1 MPDTV
6 QSILTPLQQDFL
18 ETYVMKKG
26 VFARNKEKKN
36 AEREKLLQIYQRER
50 EVLGKKIAGL
60 ADNDTM
66 RQGFSN
72 RVYKA
77 DEIIKGK
84 GKTTEKLAQATKEL
98 QLITLDLL
106 KHIANEEKNAYKF
119 SIPGQVR
126 FFVAK
131 GTGEIYDISN
141 AFNAEVDTVVED
153 IRKLAGGTDLVI
165 PEPKL
170 ALKMS
175 NAVSSAIGTINP
187 LSTAAASGDMDLEL
201 AKSIID
207 DVVKNIRQTDTDL
220 RKELAEFAGSEEI
233 IKQHIENVKKADA
246 IKQDID
252 SMGSEL
258 EKLLNWG
265 SPKAAEL
272 IKKAEN
278 LRKSAHPEH
287 GDLDGLKKS
296 CDDLF
301 NEIKGARIDATGAY
315 NKKKEELDKRL
326 DAMWKTVEA
335 FRKKHAKEAMPEQA
349 EEFAFVANA
358 ARQALDAGKNVNAL
372 PAIEKM
378 VQDAENIANDLGSM
392 GMING
397 EVKKAIAEAKKIVG
411 KRNGKKGTIRVNAWA
426 TLDAEIKSFES
437 DWPSKRP
444 ASARSE
450 AMDLVLRCGQEETR
464 EAGQHTWIES
474 QQRRI
479 TEARNYL
486 KQVEA
491 ELKKQVEATGKKFAG
506 YDGALKKELDDAEAF
521 LTKEALS
528 WQQPTETKIGKAQVA
543 ILELLERLKGS
554 QVESMK
560 ALKELSDEY
569 DENVA
574 AKDQEIID
582 LKALHQS
589 ISGWKDVSKAQYKAS
604 KTAKTHKDDYDQ
616 LMKQVSGFISEVK
629 TASKTTDPKKRA
641 MDSGTAE
648 KRYRG
653 YQQRMQ
659 TILKD
664 PPKINRKSLGSM
676 DKTWKDAV
684 GRLTENQKTL
694 INTVRNDF
702 VGKLEDE
709 AKKKEYLDGLD
720 KFNQQIA
727 RVIATFDLAAFDNAA
742 KVLGDDDATEQDRL
756 RHREIA
762 LNMVRLNRDRI
773 TSNPLIQAC
782 VQNPFNVPGFASP
795 PYRALNQIDL
805 EVQRGV

>member
-1 MPDTV
+1 MPDTAKSV
-6 QSILTPLQQDFL
+6 LTPLQQDFL
-18 ETYVMKKG
+18 EAYVMKKG
-26 VFARNKEKKN
+26 TFVRNKEKKN
-36 AEREKLLQIYQRER
+36 AEREKLLQIYQRQR
-50 EVLGKKIAGL
+50 EALGIKIAAL

-66 RQGFSN
+66 RQSFFN

-77 DEIIKGK
+77 DDIIKGK
-84 GKTTEKLAQATKEL
+84 GKTTENLAQATKEL
-98 QLITLDLL
+98 QVITLDLL
-106 KHIANEEKNAYKF
+106 KHVANEEKNAYKF
-119 SIPGQVR
+119 SVPGQVR

-131 GTGEIYDISN
+131 ATGEIFDISN
-141 AFNAEVDTVVED
+141 AFFAEVDIVVEN

-175 NAVSSAIGTINP
+175 NAVSSAVGAINP
-187 LSTAAASGDMDLEL
+187 LSAGTASGDMTLDL
-201 AKSIID
+201 AKGIID
-207 DVVKNIRQTDTDL
+207 DVVANIRQTDTDL
-220 RKELAEFAGSEEI
+220 RKELAEFASSEDV
-233 IKQHIENVKKADA
+233 IKKHIENVKKAEA
-246 IKQDID
+246 IKDD
-252 SMGSEL
+252 VDGMGAEL
-258 EKLLNWG
+258 EKLQNWG
-265 SPKAAEL
+265 SPKAEDL
-272 IKKAEN
+272 IKTASE

-287 GDLDGLKKS
+287 DNLDSLKKS

-315 NKKKEELDKRL
+315 NIKKEELDKRL
-326 DAMWKTVEA
+326 EAMWKTVEA
-335 FRKKHAKEAMPEQA
+335 FRKEHAKEAMPEQA

-378 VQDAENIANDLGSM
+378 VVDAENIANDLGSM

-397 EVKKAIAEAKKIVG
+397 EVKKAIAQAKKIVAN
-411 KRNGKKGTIRVNAWA
+411 RLGKKGTIRVNAWSA
-426 TLDAEIKSFES
+426 LNAEIAGFES

-444 ASARSE
+444 ATARSE
-450 AMDLVLRCGQEETR
+450 VMDLVLRSGEEETR

-479 TEARNYL
+479 DESRKFLKEVEAQL
-486 KQVEA
+486 KQ
-491 ELKKQVEATGKKFAG
+491 QVEATGKKFAG
-506 YDGALKKELDDAEAF
+506 YDGALTKELDDAQTF

-543 ILELLERLKGS
+543 ILALLDRLKGS
-554 QVESMK
+554 QVESVK

-569 DENVA
+569 DESVA
-574 AKDQEIID
+574 AKDKEIID
-582 LKALHQS
+582 LVALHRS

-616 LMKQVSGFISEVK
+616 LMKQVSTFISEVK

-641 MDSGTAE
+641 LDSATIE

-664 PPKINRKSLGSM
+664 PPKIDRKSLGTM
-676 DKTWKDAV
+676 DTTWKDAV
-684 GRLTENQKTL
+684 GRLTDNQNTL
-694 INTVRNDF
+694 INTVKNDF
-702 VGKLEDE
+702 ISKLEDT
-709 AKKKEYLDGLD
+709 AKKKEYMDGLD
-720 KFNQQIA
+720 KLNQQLS
-727 RVIATFDLAAFDNAA
+727 RVISTFDLAAFDKAA
-742 KVLGDDDATEQDRL
+742 KVLGDENATEEDRL
-756 RHREIA
+756 RHRELA

-773 TSNPLIQAC
+773 TNNPLIQAC
-782 VQNPFNVPGFASP
+782 VQNKFNVPGFASP